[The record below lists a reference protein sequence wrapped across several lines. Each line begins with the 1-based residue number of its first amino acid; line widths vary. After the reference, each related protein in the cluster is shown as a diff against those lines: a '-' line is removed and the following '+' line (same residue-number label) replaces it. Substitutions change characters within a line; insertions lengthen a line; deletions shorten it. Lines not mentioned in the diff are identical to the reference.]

1 MGVGASLTEAAS
13 LPYWTTMPPFGFTLP
28 SFPPSY
34 PHVAPFPPLPAATLA
49 PELPLQLPPLMGDPA
64 SGASQQQ
71 QMDQMQV
78 CEGEENHTSV
88 TCRVWK
94 PGGVNKSSCNIPL
107 LSTLHYSH

>member
-13 LPYWTTMPPFGFTLP
+13 LPYRTTMPPFGFTLP

-78 CEGEENHTSV
+78 WGGRGV
-88 TCRVWK
+88 TQA
-94 PGGVNKSSCNIPL
+94 
-107 LSTLHYSH
+107 